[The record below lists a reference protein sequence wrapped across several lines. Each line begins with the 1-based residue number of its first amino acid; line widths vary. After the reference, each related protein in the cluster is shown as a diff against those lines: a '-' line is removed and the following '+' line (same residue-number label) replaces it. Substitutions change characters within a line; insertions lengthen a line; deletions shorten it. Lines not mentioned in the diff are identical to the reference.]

1 MNPAYQNV
9 RFRTE
14 LPKAGVPSR
23 FAIITAWNP
32 DGQDVSE
39 KENATATERL
49 RSDLV
54 KGGHFF
60 FPVTGGSPDFSHAE
74 AGFGVLLPSLEE
86 AVQWGQRF
94 RQEAV
99 FWVEEGRVL
108 VVSCLNGDAVGLGE
122 WATLSSPSG
131 LGPTFRWI
139 GNSCVLNLPK
149 TALFCS
155 SKCPGSAILPAY
167 DQIAAWRDKGRCIIS
182 GFHSPVEK
190 EGLKILLRGTSPII
204 VCPARSLPQRL
215 SSEWQDPIS
224 KGRML
229 VLSIF
234 EPSASRV
241 SASFAARRNQYVA
254 SLADEVWFA
263 HINPGGQAEALS
275 RVLANQPVAVDQ
287 RGDLSTATTE
297 MPASKARI
305 NIRHDL

>member
-9 RFRTE
+9 RFRAD

-32 DGQDVSE
+32 DGQDVSAQ
-39 KENATATERL
+39 ENTIATERL
-49 RSDLV
+49 RSDLL
-54 KGGHFF
+54 KDGHFF

-74 AGFGVLLPSLEE
+74 PGFGVLLKSLED
-86 AVQWGQRF
+86 AIQWGQRF

-99 FWVEEGRVL
+99 FWVEEGKVR
-108 VVSCLNGDAVGLGE
+108 VVSCLNGDQVELGN
-122 WATLSSPSG
+122 WTSLSTPSG

-139 GNSCVLNLPK
+139 GNPSLLDLPK

-167 DQIAAWRDKGRCIIS
+167 DQIAAWRDKGRCVIS

-215 SSEWQDPIS
+215 PPEWQDPLS
-224 KGRML
+224 EGRML

-234 EPSASRV
+234 EQSASRI
-241 SASFAARRNQYVA
+241 SAALAARRNQYVA

-263 HINPGGQAEALS
+263 HIQPGGQAEALS
-275 RVLANQPVAVDQ
+275 RVLAIEPVGGDQ
-287 RGDLSTATTE
+287 RGGL
-297 MPASKARI
+297 
-305 NIRHDL
+305 